1 MAANVIQNYPAPDAS
16 TPDRAEIQGLMQRA
30 GLLVEPSPSTLTSAA
45 QSTLTLE
52 EAAAILSRGEAAP
65 FSEQL
70 EEERGPR
77 D

>member
-1 MAANVIQNYPAPDAS
+1 MAAHVVQNYAAPDGS
-16 TPDRAEIQGLMQRA
+16 TPERAQIQAVMQRA
-30 GLLVEPSPSTLTSAA
+30 GLLVEPSPSMLTSAA
-45 QSTLTLE
+45 ESTLTLE
-52 EAAAILSRGEAAP
+52 EAAAILSRGDAAP